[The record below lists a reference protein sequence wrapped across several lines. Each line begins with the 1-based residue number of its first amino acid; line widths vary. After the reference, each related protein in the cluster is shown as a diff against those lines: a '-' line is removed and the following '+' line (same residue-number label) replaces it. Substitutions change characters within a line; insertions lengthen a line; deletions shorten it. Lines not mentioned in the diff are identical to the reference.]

1 MMQWRLVVV
10 VVLVNLIVAP
20 AYAADLSTL
29 WRKKCQ
35 TCHGA
40 DGRGNARMARV
51 LMVEPER
58 LNVARPEVRAKSDT
72 ELLRVIHK
80 GHGRMPGF
88 ANQLGRKKQEA
99 LLGYLRALS
108 TNPH

>member
-1 MMQWRLVVV
+1 MMRWRLVAV
-10 VVLVNLIVAP
+10 VVLVNLIACVVH
-20 AYAADLSTL
+20 AADLPTL

-35 TCHGA
+35 ACHGA

-58 LNVARPEVRAKSDT
+58 LNVARPEVRAKSDA

-80 GHGRMPGF
+80 GRGRMPGF

-99 LLGYLRALS
+99 LLGYLRTLAAS
-108 TNPH
+108 PH